1 MMMRRLFGGSF
12 PTLPYHKLNHPRCC
26 VSGRAVSRGGGNNVM
41 VASSQTCS
49 SSISVSSSS
58 SVVVV
63 STLPSLLLDNNNNNN
78 NVTNQKRLPLRPKNL
93 PLTRG
98 IGLAKHRGN
107 FSTLA
112 RVEDTTNT
120 TTSSSTGNA
129 NSEDVVSAL
138 VDDNDDDD
146 DEEEEDTADEEN
158 GDLDEDVSDDEDV
171 VDDSND
177 EDGQAD
183 NDAIRSNRNNYDEYF
198 SNINVDD
205 ITSLELP
212 PNPDI
217 PPPKVRNWS
226 PIAPTPTTNN
236 KQNQKSRNSQRA
248 AALNVLANDRLVTQI
263 MKNLK
268 QHHQKGGTT
277 PSNNGHQSNKMT
289 ADGIQVRVVP
299 DPLLVK
305 IQKAM
310 ENEPTTA
317 TTTSTKALP
326 PQHKPMVMT
335 LSEAIKMSIEQQK
348 DLVEVSIDQEIPV
361 VTISNMKGM
370 AYQSAKSKKSSKG
383 SNAASSQIK
392 EVTMQAGIASNDLQR
407 KVNDIF
413 KFLEK
418 GHMCT
423 VSIRINR
430 RQSRTNVNAPEDA
443 IQRILPL
450 FTAAEDQ
457 VEMVVPPEVNPLR
470 TMVSFRVRAATKKK

>member
-1 MMMRRLFGGSF
+1 MRRFFGGSF

-26 VSGRAVSRGGGNNVM
+26 VSGRGVSRGVGGNNVM
-41 VASSQTCS
+41 VASSHACS
-49 SSISVSSSS
+49 SSVSSVSSL

-63 STLPSLLLDNNNNNN
+63 STLPSLFLDNHNNNN
-78 NVTNQKRLPLRPKNL
+78 NVTNQRRLPLRPRNRS
-93 PLTRG
+93 LTRG

-112 RVEDTTNT
+112 RVEDTT
-120 TTSSSTGNA
+120 TSSSTGNA
-129 NSEDVVSAL
+129 NSETVASTL
-138 VDDNDDDD
+138 EDDNDDDD
-146 DEEEEDTADEEN
+146 EEEDNTDEDVDEGN
-158 GDLDEDVSDDEDV
+158 GDLDEDVNDDEDV

-183 NDAIRSNRNNYDEYF
+183 NDAIHNNRNNYDEYF

-268 QHHQKGGTT
+268 QQHQKGGTT
-277 PSNNGHQSNKMT
+277 PSNNGNQSNKMT

-305 IQKAM
+305 LQKAM
-310 ENEPTTA
+310 ENEPTS
-317 TTTSTKALP
+317 TSTKALP

-348 DLVEVSIDQEIPV
+348 DLVEVSIDQEVPV